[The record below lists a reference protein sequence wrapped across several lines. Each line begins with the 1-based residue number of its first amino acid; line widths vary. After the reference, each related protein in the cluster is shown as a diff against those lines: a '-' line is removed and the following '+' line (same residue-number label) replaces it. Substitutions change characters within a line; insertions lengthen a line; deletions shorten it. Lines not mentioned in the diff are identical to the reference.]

1 MIAAPAR
8 ILITGASGFVGRHP
22 VTTLARAYPN
32 ATVLASW
39 FDVRN
44 TDAVDTAV
52 RASAPDACIHLAA
65 IASVPA
71 ARQDETQAW
80 QVNLLGSI
88 HLARAILRHVP
99 KCQMLFAS
107 SSEVYG
113 ESFRTGTPLDETA
126 ALAPTNVYSAT
137 KAAAEAAWSPPRT
150 GCARCGPGIQPHRH
164 QPVGRLRRGRVRP
177 PDRTRRHRPAG
188 PVMAVGNI
196 DTWRDFLDVR
206 DVCAAYVAC
215 LDRRETLEPGTIFNL
230 ASGTPRRIGDILATL
245 LELAGVTVDVQVD
258 QSRVRTT
265 DLRTASDDAARAAAR
280 LGWTSTVGWTQTLQ
294 DVLDD
299 WRRRVAAAPD
309 AA

>member
-1 MIAAPAR
+1 
-8 ILITGASGFVGRHP
+8 
-22 VTTLARAYPN
+22 
-32 ATVLASW
+32 
-39 FDVRN
+39 
-44 TDAVDTAV
+44 
-52 RASAPDACIHLAA
+52 
-65 IASVPA
+65 
-71 ARQDETQAW
+71 
-80 QVNLLGSI
+80 
-88 HLARAILRHVP
+88 
-99 KCQMLFAS
+99 
-107 SSEVYG
+107 
-113 ESFRTGTPLDETA
+113 
-126 ALAPTNVYSAT
+126 
-137 KAAAEAAWSPPRT
+137 
-150 GCARCGPGIQPHRH
+150 
-164 QPVGRLRRGRVRP
+164 
-177 PDRTRRHRPAG
+177 
-188 PVMAVGNI
+188 MAVGNI